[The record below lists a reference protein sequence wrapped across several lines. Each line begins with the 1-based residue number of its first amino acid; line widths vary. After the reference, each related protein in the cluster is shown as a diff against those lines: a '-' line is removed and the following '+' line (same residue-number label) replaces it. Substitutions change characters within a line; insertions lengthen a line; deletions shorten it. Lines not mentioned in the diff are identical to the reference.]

1 MKCETRASLA
11 AAALTIAS
19 IASAQTH
26 QPAAPLPAALNH
38 TVSVTFP
45 DSRNVFPAGPGSD
58 IANTQCMICH
68 SAGMVTRQ
76 PPLSFDQWKAEIE
89 KMRTAYGAPLPEDQ
103 VEAVAKYLVGIN
115 GKP

>member
-1 MKCETRASLA
+1 MKRASSASLA
-11 AAALTIAS
+11 AAAITLAG
-19 IASAQTH
+19 IASAQTSE
-26 QPAAPLPAALNH
+26 PASLAAALNH
-38 TVSVTFP
+38 TVSVKFP
-45 DSRNVFPAGPGSD
+45 DSSNVFPAGPGAD

-76 PPLSFDQWKAEIE
+76 PPLSFDQWKGEVE

-103 VEAVAKYLVGIN
+103 VDTVAKYLFGIN

>member
-11 AAALTIAS
+11 AATLTIAS
-19 IASAQTH
+19 IASAQT
-26 QPAAPLPAALNH
+26 PLPAALNR

-45 DSRNVFPAGPGSD
+45 DSRNVFPAGPGAD

-76 PPLSFDQWKAEIE
+76 PPLSFDQWKTEVE

-103 VEAVAKYLVGIN
+103 VEAVAKYLVGIS